1 MDMSALTFFSWA
13 IMSAESW
20 SFLVAGI
27 VVLVVGSV
35 GRRSRDWLTGGWLTG
50 GDGSVGGWLADG
62 VGSGGLGLAIR
73 VAGLVAGA
81 VGLYTLPDHVT
92 SAHISAA

>member
-13 IMSAESW
+13 VMSAEGW

-35 GRRSRDWLTGGWLTG
+35 EGGSGDWLTG
-50 GDGSVGGWLADG
+50 GDGSAGGWFTG
-62 VGSGGLGLAIR
+62 RIGSGGLGLAIG
-73 VAGLVAGA
+73 ATGLAAGA
-81 VGLYTLPDHVT
+81 VGLYTLPDRVT
-92 SAHISAA
+92 SAHISVA